1 MIQIV
6 QKIDDFIDDFE
17 FEIYQGDAIK
27 KVKFSNYEGKAVCK
41 LEIWKR
47 GNLV

>member
-1 MIQIV
+1 MIQTG

-27 KVKFSNYEGKAVCK
+27 KVKFSNDEGKAVCK
-41 LEIWKR
+41 LETGKEET
-47 GNLV
+47 

>member
-1 MIQIV
+1 MIQIG

-27 KVKFSNYEGKAVCK
+27 KVKFSDYEGNAVWK
-41 LEIWKR
+41 LETGKEET
-47 GNLV
+47 